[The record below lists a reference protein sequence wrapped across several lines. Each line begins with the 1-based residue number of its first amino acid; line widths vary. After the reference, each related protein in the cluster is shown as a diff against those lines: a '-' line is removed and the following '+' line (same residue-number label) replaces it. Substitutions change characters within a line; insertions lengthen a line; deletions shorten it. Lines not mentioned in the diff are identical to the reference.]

1 MANEFKV
8 RKGLIVEGSGSST
21 VVDVK
26 GASGQ
31 LFSVTSNEDPTSGSV
46 FSANDISGIPIIQAY
61 ANNVVKIGNYN
72 AEPLIV
78 TQSRVIGTF
87 TGSFNGIGIPFTYTF
102 GGSGV
107 PTAGSNT
114 SPLKIFQQTTCISA
128 SLSAQTAPSTG
139 TMVVRIQKAT
149 SVTGSFSS
157 LFSLTLTSGSKEIT
171 DVISSADVLNKGD
184 VIRANI
190 QTNDVAADWVFQ
202 LYTERKSS

>member
-1 MANEFKV
+1 MKIQSPHIT
-8 RKGLIVEGSGSST
+8 GSLIV
-21 VVDVK
+21 
-26 GASGQ
+26 
-31 LFSVTSNEDPTSGSV
+31 SGSV
-46 FSANDISGIPIIQAY
+46 
-61 ANNVVKIGNYN
+61 NVLNSITGSS
-72 AEPLIV
+72 I
-78 TQSRVIGTF
+78 
-87 TGSFNGIGIPFTYTF
+87 TGSFFGTLNNSGIPFTYTF
-102 GGSGV
+102 GGSGI
-107 PTAGSNT
+107 PSASANT

-128 SLSAQTAPSTG
+128 SLSAQTAPSAE

-149 SVTGSFSS
+149 SVSGSFIS